1 MGLLKSPIQIVEK
14 ASQSLLR
21 QQQIKS
27 KSFSTAACT
36 WAKTLL
42 RLQVWNLFAYGEQI
56 MRVADCKNLS
66 ESPEG
71 DFRQPERPALC
82 KSRALA
88 YLIL

>member
-1 MGLLKSPIQIVEK
+1 MHSVEK

-27 KSFSTAACT
+27 ESFSAGACT
-36 WAKTLL
+36 WQKIHL

-56 MRVADCKNLS
+56 LRAAVCKNLS

-71 DFRQPERPALC
+71 DFRQLERPAER
-82 KSRALA
+82 RALGM
-88 YLIL
+88 